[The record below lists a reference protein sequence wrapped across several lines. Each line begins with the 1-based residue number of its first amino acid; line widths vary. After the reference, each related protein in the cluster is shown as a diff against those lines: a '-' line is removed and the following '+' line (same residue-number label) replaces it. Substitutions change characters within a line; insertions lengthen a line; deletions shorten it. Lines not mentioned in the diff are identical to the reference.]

1 MPERAG
7 IVRVIGLGSPFGDD
21 RIGWQVADRLAESGL
36 PAGVEAV
43 RCGVPGRDL
52 LPLLDGL
59 SRAILVDA
67 VRGEGRP
74 GDIVRCSPADL
85 AGVPDG
91 GSTHGFGVAAALDL
105 AAAMGCLPPR
115 LEIIGIEAGDG
126 DAAPAMEIAGAVSA
140 AGERLV
146 EMLRAEF
153 AGGPVNVGAPSATR
167 NARLEETA

>member
-1 MPERAG
+1 MRDGAPR
-7 IVRVIGLGSPFGDD
+7 VRVIGLGSPFGDD
-21 RIGWQVADRLAESGL
+21 RIGWQVADRLAASGL

-67 VRGEGRP
+67 LRGEGRP
-74 GDIVRCSPADL
+74 GDIVRCSHADL
-85 AGVPDG
+85 AGLPDR

-115 LEIIGIEAGDG
+115 LEIIGIEAGEAE
-126 DAAPAMEIAGAVSA
+126 AAPGMAIAAAVSA

-153 AGGPVNVGAPSATR
+153 AGGPVNVGVPSAPR